1 MRRRAMRIVPWS
13 AIVAAVARAVY
24 GALAVGVGTLGL
36 AATANARDITRD
48 VAADP
53 VLARELA
60 NACRAY
66 CLGNRARATF
76 DRVTVERTGP
86 NAFAV
91 FGRTSLVNHHYQE
104 PTALFGA
111 QIGGFDVFFYTVVV
125 EGNGTLNPAT
135 CDLRVDAVRVLD
147 DRLNLGDA
155 ARREVGKVYR
165 IDNCQRFL
173 TGL

>member
-1 MRRRAMRIVPWS
+1 MASFPFRRV
-13 AIVAAVARAVY
+13 VATVARPLY
-24 GALAVGVGTLGL
+24 LALACAVGSTAL
-36 AATANARDITRD
+36 AGIADARDITRD
-48 VAADP
+48 IAADP

-60 NACRAY
+60 TACRTY

-76 DRVTVERTGP
+76 DRVTVDRTGP
-86 NAFAV
+86 GTFAV

-104 PTALFGA
+104 PAVLFGA

-125 EGNGTLNPAT
+125 EGNGTLNAAT

-147 DRLNLGDA
+147 DRLNLGDM
-155 ARREVGKVYR
+155 ARREVGNVYK

-173 TGL
+173 AGL

>member
-1 MRRRAMRIVPWS
+1 MLFRS
-13 AIVAAVARAVY
+13 
-24 GALAVGVGTLGL
+24 
-36 AATANARDITRD
+36 
-48 VAADP
+48 
-53 VLARELA
+53 
-60 NACRAY
+60 CRTY

-76 DRVTVERTGP
+76 DRVTVDRTGP
-86 NAFAV
+86 GTFAV
-91 FGRTSLVNHHYQE
+91 SGRTSLVNHHYQE

-125 EGNGTLNPAT
+125 EGNGTLNAAT

-147 DRLNLGDA
+147 DRLNLGDM
-155 ARREVGKVYR
+155 ARREVGKVYK